1 MFCNKRFFLAMRK
14 ILARIHPTTPSL
26 YLMATYAHTLDKRP
40 ESEWEPLYGFNGHSE
55 KVADIMASFQPMFD
69 AAVVPESDT
78 LLRYIGMAHDMGKA
92 SVAFQAHLRGQG
104 AADHKTAAAS
114 VAYRAGSPTGLL
126 LSYVFYGHHSGLPKG
141 TGLFSDVLPHYQMPS
156 EVSASTSPDLLS
168 LPAVTWGLDKGAT
181 SEKGAAAQ
189 AMSLMYAAMMSVRML
204 HSSLVDAD
212 WLATES
218 FCDPQ
223 VSRLRS
229 TCQYDSI
236 PELSRKTEAFIDAR
250 EAGASGHINHLRA
263 RIHQACRDAGAQP
276 PGVYRLNV
284 PTGGGKTLSSLSFAL
299 KHAAEHG
306 MKRVIYVIPYTSII
320 DQTAAEFRAVVGAEQ
335 VTEHQSNINPNNE
348 SDRNRFATENWDAP
362 LIVTTSVQFFETL
375 FSAQNSRCRKLHN
388 IANSVIIFDEAQ
400 NLPTEL
406 LSPCIQ
412 VMKVLQRQY
421 HCTLLLCTATQP
433 ALTYRPKFFEIGW
446 PEEEMHSLL
455 EEELEHELA
464 VSMKRV
470 EVERLG
476 RMSKEELLSHFAQTG
491 VTSALFIVNLTR
503 QAQDL
508 FQALQSAGYEHVYH
522 LSARMCPAHRT
533 DVLKIVRE
541 RLREGLPVL
550 LVATRVVEAGVDISF
565 PIVYRDRCG
574 LDSLAQSAGRCNR
587 HGELPMGHV
596 CAYDAAED
604 EYALPPSFTDLQ
616 TGAYAAS
623 VVSTRYSEKD
633 CFNPDVIKE
642 YFQLFYSK
650 RKAGT
655 TGWDAPQI
663 GEKVVKRYWDFPDIE
678 HSFNLIPY
686 GQKTLLVPYGEEID
700 ALRERILTAKKDNF
714 PLTRAD
720 FRLIQQYSVN
730 IYAQEWDRL
739 VPKQVDILDADSELY
754 MLLPHHYDSRIGLLR
769 EPSAEL
775 TYIL

>member
-1 MFCNKRFFLAMRK
+1 MSIFFLLGKK
-14 ILARIHPTTPSL
+14 ILARIQPTTPSPP
-26 YLMATYAHTLDKRP
+26 MTPYAHTLNERP
-40 ESEWEPLYGFNGHSE
+40 ESDWEPLYGFNGHSE

-92 SVAFQAHLRGQG
+92 SDTFQAHLRGRG

-114 VAYRAGSPTGLL
+114 AAYRAGSPTGLL
-126 LSYVFYGHHSGLPKG
+126 LTYVFFGHHSGLPKG
-141 TGLFSDVLPHYQMPS
+141 IGLFSDVLPHYQMPA
-156 EVSASTSPDLLS
+156 EVAERVSPELFS
-168 LPAVTWGLDKGAT
+168 LPAVTWGL
-181 SEKGAAAQ
+181 EKGAASEKGTARGQ
-189 AMSLMYAAMMSVRML
+189 AMMYAAMMSVRML
-204 HSSLVDAD
+204 HSALVDAD

-218 FCDPQ
+218 FCDPH

-229 TCQYDSI
+229 MCQYDSI

-263 RIHQACRDAGAQP
+263 RIHHACSDAGAQP

-433 ALTYRPKFFEIGW
+433 ALTWRKKYFEIGW
-446 PEEEMHSLL
+446 QEAEMHSLL
-455 EEELEHELA
+455 GEDLERELA
-464 VSMKRV
+464 DSMKRV

-476 RMSKEELLSHFAQTG
+476 KKTKEELLSHFGQSG

-508 FQALQSAGYEHVYH
+508 FQALKSAGYEQVYH

-533 DVLKIVRE
+533 DVLNTVRE

-596 CAYDAAED
+596 YAYDAAED
-604 EYALPPSFTDLQ
+604 EYALPPSFSDLQ

-623 VVSTRYSEKD
+623 VVSSKYPAKD
-633 CFNPDVIKE
+633 CFAPEVIKE

-650 RKAGT
+650 RKVGT
-655 TGWDAPQI
+655 AGWDAPQI

-678 HSFNLIPY
+678 HSFRLIPH
-686 GQKTLLVPYGEEID
+686 GQKTLLVPYGEDAE
-700 ALRERILTAKKDNF
+700 ALRERILAAKKKNI

-730 IYAQEWDRL
+730 VYAQEWNRL
-739 VPKQVDILDADSELY
+739 VPPNGPRYVDVLDADAELC
-754 MLLPHHYDSRIGLLR
+754 MLLPHYYDFHIGLLR
-769 EPSAEL
+769 EPTAEIN
-775 TYIL
+775 YIL